1 MKIKTKTQKTR
12 KPAVR
17 QPLTDRQMFD
27 QALEAV
33 GYWSDEAKKW
43 QEFAADTQ
51 DVCLRQQ
58 QRLEALEQEIRRLSA
73 PRVGCDECEYT
84 GFLNGAVDDVLP
96 SGEVVQRVILCPHCR
111 PVLDEFIDSYI
122 KNQEMNNGCFGKTEK

>member
-12 KPAVR
+12 RPAVR

-43 QEFAADTQ
+43 QEFAAATQ
-51 DVCLRQQ
+51 EVCLQQQ
-58 QRLEALEQEIRRLSA
+58 QRLEALEHAVRFLSG
-73 PRVGCDECEYT
+73 PRVGCDECAYT
-84 GFLNGAVDDVLP
+84 GFLVGAVDEILP
-96 SGEVVQRVILCPHCR
+96 DGEVVQRLILCPHCR
-111 PVLDEFIDSYI
+111 PVLNEFIDSYLR
-122 KNQEMNNGCFGKTEK
+122 MNTGDAR